1 MTTWESGKPVN
12 SLPACKSLF
21 SPRCQN
27 HQLLDGALP
36 SSFWNNLS
44 RALGSPAKQA
54 VGRWLYGPPLPISSQ
69 SPLSSHKAGLL
80 RCQMGDTNSPVPPPR
95 ALLSIHPS
103 HSLLLEHTSSCLLLP
118 NLQGSHGR
126 CGPQPSLKEKPIGPT
141 LKKCRANWEEVG
153 PKSKCQ
159 SVIQRLDHSLDSS

>member
-1 MTTWESGKPVN
+1 MTAWESGKPVN

-54 VGRWLYGPPLPISSQ
+54 VGRWLCGPPLPISSQ

-80 RCQMGDTNSPVPPPR
+80 RCQMGDTNSPVAPPVLSEHLSVSQSSSR
-95 ALLSIHPS
+95 THILLFTIAQSAGQSRQMWASTEFEGKARRS
-103 HSLLLEHTSSCLLLP
+103 HS
-118 NLQGSHGR
+118 
-126 CGPQPSLKEKPIGPT
+126 EKT
-141 LKKCRANWEEVG
+141 QSQLEEVG